1 MWLLTKRRIVYGGG
15 AVGLSDV
22 YGAALWGL
30 DFSLYAAS
38 TGIIKRV
45 HFHQSIG
52 SPYADWYPL
61 SPQMTKAPYYGKLA
75 AVTFMARS
83 ESLEVKTLN
92 VGGDQDVNSGYAA
105 YVDGKLKRLALINLL
120 EYDGQ
125 GDRGSQNYTVDVT
138 PNSKW
143 TVKRL
148 QGGSA
153 KDKTG
158 ITFDGMAYE
167 AETLGKPVKV
177 EGRASGEALK
187 ADASG
192 KLVVNVADSEAA
204 ILVKKC

>member
-1 MWLLTKRRIVYGGG
+1 MRLLTKTVYGGG

-38 TGIIKRV
+38 TGIIKRI

-83 ESLEVKTLN
+83 ETLEVKTLDL
-92 VGGDQDVNSGYAA
+92 GGDKDVNSGYAA
-105 YVDGKLKRLALINLL
+105 YVGDNLKRLALINLL

-125 GDRGSQNYTVDVT
+125 GTRGIQNYTVAVA
-138 PNSKW
+138 PSSNW

-177 EGRASGEALK
+177 DGRANGEVLQ
-187 ADASG
+187 ADDNG
-192 KLVVNVADSEAA
+192 KLVVSVADSEAA
-204 ILVKKC
+204 ILIKKC